1 MAKKRGLGK
10 GLDALIPS
18 DEPLAGPGS
27 GILQVPIEDIQPN
40 PRQPRL
46 DFDEPGLKSLA
57 ESITEH
63 GILQPL
69 IVAHTSSGE
78 GYLLIAGERRLQAA
92 RIAGLGSVPVIIRQV
107 EEQQRLEWALVENLQ
122 RTDLNPLEAAE
133 GYRQLAEDFDLSHE
147 QIAARIGKSRTA
159 VTNTLRLLK
168 LPSAVKNALLE
179 GQIREGHA
187 RALLGLA
194 NAQAQSAALRT
205 ILQRGLSVRQTEEL
219 MRRLSGARK
228 PPAKKTARPP
238 EEAALEDQ
246 LRQELGTRVT
256 LKRGKR
262 GGSIVIHFYSDE
274 ELNTIVDRLLASLK
288 G

>member
-18 DEPLAGPGS
+18 DEQMGSPGG
-27 GILQVPIEDIQPN
+27 GILQVAVDDIQPN
-40 PRQPRL
+40 PRQPRA
-46 DFDEPGLKSLA
+46 DFDEQGLKSLA
-57 ESITEH
+57 DSISEH

-69 IVAHTSSGE
+69 IVAQASAGE
-78 GYLLIAGERRLQAA
+78 GYVLIAGERRLQAA
-92 RIAGLGSVPVIIRQV
+92 RIAGLNSVPVIIRRV
-107 EEQQRLEWALVENLQ
+107 DEQQRLEWTLVENLQ

-147 QIAARIGKSRTA
+147 QIAERIGKSRAA

-168 LPSAVKNALLE
+168 LPAAVKNALLE

-187 RALLGLA
+187 RALLSLP

-205 ILQRGLSVRQTEEL
+205 ILQRELSVRQTEEL
-219 MRRLSGARK
+219 IRRLSGEKKPQVRK
-228 PPAKKTARPP
+228 VSRPP

-246 LRQELGTRVT
+246 LRQELGTKVS

-274 ELNTIVDRLLASLK
+274 ELNAIVDRLLTSLSE
-288 G
+288 